1 MQYASVLTVVEQVG
15 GLTPEEAERA
25 IETTLAS
32 KEFRDMAVQPP
43 DEYAP
48 LLAATA

>member
-25 IETTLAS
+25 IEMITRN
-32 KEFRDMAVQPP
+32 EFRDMAVQPP

-48 LLAATA
+48 LLAAIA